1 MKKNEIEVAMRK
13 IKSSDARKKL
23 ALAKENV
30 AAETNTE
37 LLKKI
42 VDMRTEISHML
53 GYKTFSE
60 LALEDLM
67 SARPQV
73 VEDFLDDLYS
83 KIHDKGQAE
92 H

>member
-1 MKKNEIEVAMRK
+1 
-13 IKSSDARKKL
+13 
-23 ALAKENV
+23 
-30 AAETNTE
+30 
-37 LLKKI
+37 
-42 VDMRTEISHML
+42 MRTEISHML